1 MKSIT
6 YISLAWLLLV
16 ILPNCTLDRVSGSSN
31 DVITDADLETAT
43 LILGESISGNNS
55 GVYLSVQDAVSII
68 SQSGF
73 TPKRA
78 SKMATKTKYDQISN
92 FRTRYDQDTGV
103 HTVTFERSSQ
113 NPFKTE
119 SDSLLYIY
127 TDQQGDFIAFPRE
140 QQDLIETI
148 SYLGFKEGRINSGPR
163 ISTFERRNDFLISN
177 VSDDSN
183 PLPLQGIHVGT
194 GLNRIESA
202 AGDAEQNYYELIFN
216 FLNIE
221 IERSFG
227 DQNQIQDFNLIGGL
241 SWELNLWNSPEKL
254 TEATSI
260 SGTMSFTGD
269 GNVLVR
275 FNGIDEVT
283 NIDVETGQEIP
294 VN

>member
-1 MKSIT
+1 MKSII

-16 ILPNCTLDRVSGSSN
+16 ILPNCTLDRVNGSSS
-31 DVITDADLETAT
+31 DVITDAYLETAT

-55 GVYLSVQDAVSII
+55 GVYLSVQDALSII

-73 TPKRA
+73 TPKRIPKA
-78 SKMATKTKYDQISN
+78 KTKFKYDQISN
-92 FRTRYDQDTGV
+92 LRTRYDQDTGV
-103 HTVTFERSSQ
+103 HTVTFERSAQ
-113 NPFKTE
+113 NTFKTE

-148 SYLGFKEGRINSGPR
+148 SYQGFKEGSINSGPR
-163 ISTFERRNDFLISN
+163 ISTFERRNEFLISN
-177 VSDDSN
+177 VSDDTN
-183 PLPLQGIHVGT
+183 PLPLQGVHVGT

-202 AGDAEQNYYELIFN
+202 DGDAEQNYYELVFN

-227 DQNQIQDFNLIGGL
+227 DQNQIQDFNLVGGL
-241 SWELNLWNSPEKL
+241 SWELNLWDSPEKIISPI
-254 TEATSI
+254 SI

-275 FNGIDEVT
+275 FNGIDGVT